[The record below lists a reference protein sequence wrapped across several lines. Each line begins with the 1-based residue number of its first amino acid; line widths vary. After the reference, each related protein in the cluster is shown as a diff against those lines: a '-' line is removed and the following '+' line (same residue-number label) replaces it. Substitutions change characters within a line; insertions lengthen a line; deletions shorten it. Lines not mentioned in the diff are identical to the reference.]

1 MTISGITLSIS
12 EFSAGFG
19 GAPAGPAVPSRVHD
33 IEGGGDPLAAG
44 ARRHPAGAAEEPARQ
59 QQGVAGGLERRVS
72 DRNETILHLFCSLG
86 LAWLHTVH
94 IEIK

>member
-1 MTISGITLSIS
+1 MKYIS
-12 EFSAGFG
+12 EFPAGVG
-19 GAPAGPAVPSRVHD
+19 GAATRPAIASRVHD
-33 IEGGGDPLAAG
+33 NEGGGDPVAAG
-44 ARRHPAGAAEEPARQ
+44 ARRRPARPPQEPARQ
-59 QQGVAGGLERRVS
+59 QQGVEGGLERRVS